1 VSNSETQAWQA
12 AYVSAVLETDPE
24 KVSARIVEAQ
34 LEIEGRLL
42 ESPSPNALERKG
54 IKAAW
59 NALVALKNGRK
70 PENYGHRSADQR
82 ADPSTGSFARADIGE
97 AAMTRSRLV
106 ATLPLSPPC
115 LPHWTSEQRTHVHET
130 DQELGKNRNQRI
142 A

>member
-59 NALVALKNGRK
+59 NALVALKNGRS
-70 PENYGHRSADQR
+70 PRITA
-82 ADPSTGSFARADIGE
+82 IE
-97 AAMTRSRLV
+97 ALTNA
-106 ATLPLSPPC
+106 PIHQPNHSPG
-115 LPHWTSEQRTHVHET
+115 QI
-130 DQELGKNRNQRI
+130 LGKQQ
-142 A
+142 